1 MRSLRRASSARIPD
15 CGPLLFI
22 LSPADI
28 RRLVGAASRL
38 GPEGSLCPH
47 TYTTLFALLACTGL
61 RVSEAHRLLFEDIT
75 PDGLIIR
82 ETKFRK
88 SRLVPLHETA
98 QAGLERYLVRRRR
111 VAGDDDHVFVSL
123 RGRALQTCSVDAAF
137 QTAVQALA
145 QLPHLVE

>member
-1 MRSLRRASSARIPD
+1 
-15 CGPLLFI
+15 
-22 LSPADI
+22 
-28 RRLVGAASRL
+28 
-38 GPEGSLCPH
+38 
-47 TYTTLFALLACTGL
+47 LLACTGL

-137 QTAVQALA
+137 QTAVQALETHPESPPA
-145 QLPHLVE
+145 TALSSFGGPNAELKRSPKVQKNPLTYIVSMILHRHD